1 MWEIKHIKTE
11 NGNHEVLIDL
21 CCFVFLFCFQQLRTI
36 AGSVNLIILFYF
48 LNSVPPCHTTH
59 KKYIFL
65 PFSGRVINY
74 ETVLK
79 PNL

>member
-48 LNSVPPCHTTH
+48 IFFFKLCSSLSHHPQKIYISSLLRKGH
-59 KKYIFL
+59 KL
-65 PFSGRVINY
+65 
-74 ETVLK
+74 
-79 PNL
+79 